1 MYYKLRLEKVDYDQ
15 NIIQCTEVWVTEEM
29 LKNSHSV
36 DVLKMSAEQLI
47 DRYRND
53 MYEAQTSQMDVSRRV
68 VKSDYLINKEKL
80 ELRNKIL
87 SDIIQKQ
94 IEISPDLADDL

>member
-15 NIIQCTEVWVTEEM
+15 NIIQCTEVWVTEEE
-29 LKNSHSV
+29 LNRLNSI
-36 DVLKMSAEQLI
+36 DGLKMAAEKLI
-47 DRYRND
+47 DKYRSD
-53 MYEAQTSQMDVSRRV
+53 MHEAQTSQMDVSRREI
-68 VKSDYLINKEKL
+68 KSDYLINKEKL

-87 SDIIQKQ
+87 NMMLEK